1 MMGKPRVAFFDFAS
15 CEGCQLQ
22 VYNLEE
28 DLLKVLDAVEVVTWR
43 EAMKGNSDDYDIA
56 FVEGSILRQSDELRL
71 RQIRRNAKI
80 LVALGA
86 CATIGGINNIK
97 NFQEQEAVRKF
108 VYGNKALD
116 YETYPARPLKAVVP
130 VDFEIHGCPITR
142 KEFTTVL
149 KALLLGKKPEIPN
162 YPVCVE
168 CKMAQ
173 NICVFEKGKT
183 CMGPV
188 TRAGCEACC
197 VTEGSICWGCR
208 GLVDDPNIHAQVE
221 VLAKYGLSVEDILR
235 KFQLYA
241 DFSVTKDEQ

>member
-1 MMGKPRVAFFDFAS
+1 MGKPRVAFFDFAS

-28 DLLKVLDAVEVVTWR
+28 DLLKVLDAVEVVAWR
-43 EAMKGNSDDYDIA
+43 EAMKGHSDDYDIA

-97 NFQEQEAVRKF
+97 NFQEQEAVRQF

-173 NICVFEKGKT
+173 NICVFEKGMT

-241 DFSVTKDEQ
+241 DFSVIKDEQ

>member
-1 MMGKPRVAFFDFAS
+1 MGKPRVAFFDFAS

-28 DLLKVLDAVEVVTWR
+28 DLLKVLDAVEVVAWR
-43 EAMKGNSDDYDIA
+43 EAMKGHSDDYDIA

-71 RQIRRNAKI
+71 RQIRSNAKI

-97 NFQEQEAVRKF
+97 NFQDQEEVRTF

-241 DFSVTKDEQ
+241 DFSVTKDE

>member
-1 MMGKPRVAFFDFAS
+1 MGKPRVAFFDFAS

-28 DLLKVLDAVEVVTWR
+28 DLLKVLDAIEVVAWR
-43 EAMKGNSDDYDIA
+43 EAMKGHSDDYDIA
-56 FVEGSILRQSDELRL
+56 FVEGSILRPSDEFRL
-71 RQIRRNAKI
+71 REIRRNAKI

-97 NFQEQEAVRKF
+97 NFQEQDEVRKF

-173 NICVFEKGKT
+173 NICVFEMGKT

-208 GLVDDPNIHAQVE
+208 GLVDDPNIHSQVE

-241 DFSVTKDEQ
+241 DFSVIENEQ